1 MSYMQYEPD
10 SAYFLYGGKTN
21 YIRGYG
27 DEYNQNL
34 SWMETKR
41 TFGFFTVW
49 TTNEVCYST

>member
-1 MSYMQYEPD
+1 LSYMQYEPD